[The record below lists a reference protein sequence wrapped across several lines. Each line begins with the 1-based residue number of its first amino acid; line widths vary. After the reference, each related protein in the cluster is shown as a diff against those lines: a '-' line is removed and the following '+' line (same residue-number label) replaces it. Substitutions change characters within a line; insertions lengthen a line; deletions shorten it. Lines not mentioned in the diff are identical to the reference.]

1 MWKIL
6 KPYVGEWSLTTSKL
20 SQSINL
26 NVQIQGKSSVVC
38 SSSLQKDMEANV
50 DSYGYTELTTEPLID
65 SDLLILTTCEN
76 VNFTYANISLINQ
89 FGQVIESYA
98 PLKLDQ
104 LEILTKIRVPQQAF
118 RIQTMLQLSNG
129 IRIQR
134 IEKQIISPTMFTIE
148 LTNQP
153 YILSIGETIQMNYT
167 LKSSLSEQVY
177 IRLQIRDTLNLIS
190 SNGIEKNLTFTNE
203 ISQMDLFTLPRNF
216 QEKSI
221 NNMII
226 FTLSTYNNKTDKFS
240 YENDDIALVYFE
252 LNSSSMSRTTTYVIF
267 FFYLF
272 SFFYE
277 IYL

>member
-6 KPYVGEWSLTTSKL
+6 QPYVGEWSLTTSKL

-272 SFFYE
+272 SFF
-277 IYL
+277 L

>member
-1 MWKIL
+1 
-6 KPYVGEWSLTTSKL
+6 
-20 SQSINL
+20 
-26 NVQIQGKSSVVC
+26 
-38 SSSLQKDMEANV
+38 
-50 DSYGYTELTTEPLID
+50 
-65 SDLLILTTCEN
+65 
-76 VNFTYANISLINQ
+76 
-89 FGQVIESYA
+89 
-98 PLKLDQ
+98 
-104 LEILTKIRVPQQAF
+104 
-118 RIQTMLQLSNG
+118 
-129 IRIQR
+129 
-134 IEKQIISPTMFTIE
+134 
-148 LTNQP
+148 
-153 YILSIGETIQMNYT
+153 QMNYT

-272 SFFYE
+272 SFF
-277 IYL
+277 L